1 MYSLR
6 PGKDAICGTEVKTAT
21 KQNYA
26 LYPYFLCLPLS
37 AKRTTH
43 EDQRFHSL
51 PMGHAALAQAT
62 WHGSVQNFLSR
73 TTASLYLYQV

>member
-1 MYSLR
+1 VRIEWPASLGTLLSHVFVYYSLR

-37 AKRTTH
+37 AKRTMH

-62 WHGSVQNFLSR
+62 
-73 TTASLYLYQV
+73 